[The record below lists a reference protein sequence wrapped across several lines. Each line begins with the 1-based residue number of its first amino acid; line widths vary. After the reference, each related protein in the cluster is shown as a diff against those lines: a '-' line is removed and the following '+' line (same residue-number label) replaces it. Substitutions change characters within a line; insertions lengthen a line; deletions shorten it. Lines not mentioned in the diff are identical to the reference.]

1 MIYLMARKLLLS
13 LPSCTMCAG
22 RLCDVGLG
30 TVARASHIEAQ
41 VVDLG
46 VDGYDVMYV
55 IDRSHPLAGEWEETG
70 YVSELSP
77 EHIAALFF

>member
-1 MIYLMARKLLLS
+1 MTHRMARKLLLS
-13 LPSCTMCAG
+13 LPSCTHGAG
-22 RLCDVGLG
+22 SICDVGVG
-30 TVARASHIEAQ
+30 TVARATSIEAQ

-46 VDGYDVMYV
+46 EDGYDVMYV